1 MFKEIKAISKNYAIV
16 RFEGMGSED
25 LPEFCSDAPF

>member
-25 LPEFCSDAPF
+25 LLNYNVVF